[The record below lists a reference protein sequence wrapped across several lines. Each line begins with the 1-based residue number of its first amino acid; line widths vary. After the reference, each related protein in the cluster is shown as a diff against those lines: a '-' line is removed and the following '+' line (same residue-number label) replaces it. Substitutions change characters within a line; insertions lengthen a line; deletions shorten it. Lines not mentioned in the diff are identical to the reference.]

1 MLKPIAIRLFNCIAN
16 KMQTIQIKNSYSLP
30 SLLLCIA
37 TLAKHQKESNK
48 DFYLAVKEHLAD
60 CYISDEATQEI
71 VPVLEIV
78 YTEYKSDSIN
88 LFTVA
93 IFRWVDCYTH
103 SIVSGNLYE
112 YLHSHNLV
120 EENSFT
126 EKELNDLFTYAGN
139 HVIAYETYPV
149 PPTQIPLSIEG
160 GSQPTLE
167 QVEGKENQSLP
178 AENVEEAKKE

>member
-1 MLKPIAIRLFNCIAN
+1 MLKPIAVRLFNCIAN

-48 DFYLAVKEHLAD
+48 DFYSAVKEHLAD

-71 VPVLEIV
+71 VPVLEIL

-103 SIVSGNLYE
+103 SIVHGNLYE
-112 YLHSHNLV
+112 YLHSHKLV
-120 EENSFT
+120 EEDSFT
-126 EKELNDLFTYAGN
+126 EKELNDLFTYSGN
-139 HVIAYETYPV
+139 QVIVYETYPV
-149 PPTQIPLSIEG
+149 PPVQTPPAIEESTQS
-160 GSQPTLE
+160 TLE
-167 QVEGKENQSLP
+167 QVAEKENQSLP
-178 AENVEEAKKE
+178 VENVEEAKKE